1 MDKVWSTDNPL
12 FCKYIFYSSILA
24 LKMFFMAP
32 MTSFYRRTKLVWIN
46 PEDAARRNVKIKP
59 NDEDVERVRRAH
71 RNDIENIVPFWVLG
85 LLFLQTN
92 PSSLLTLTCF
102 RLFTLSR
109 ILHSVAYLAQQSF
122 LRSVLFTVGF
132 FINIFMAVYTILYI

>member
-1 MDKVWSTDNPL
+1 MD
-12 FCKYIFYSSILA
+12 
-24 LKMFFMAP
+24 
-32 MTSFYRRTKLVWIN
+32 VWIN
-46 PEDAARRNVKIKP
+46 PEDAARRNVKIKTMTKTW
-59 NDEDVERVRRAH
+59 RGRRAH